1 MLAGGPKNYS
11 DATGKGE
18 EREEKGR

>member
-11 DATGKGE
+11 DASGKGE